1 MSIERIQRQFRESAE
16 LQLTALD
23 ALGVPIAA
31 AIDAMFA
38 TLANGGKILACGDG
52 ACMLDAQRFAAALV
66 GRFERDRPG
75 LPALALAND
84 DLMRASGGTQA
95 YDEVFARQLRS
106 LGHSDD
112 ILLAIAGHD
121 DAPALVAAVDAAHE
135 REMIVVALTGAGG
148 GSLSQALLDTDI
160 HIFVPAQ
167 RQARVHELQLLTIHC
182 LCDGIDAMLLGEE
195 D

>member
-38 TLANGGKILACGDG
+38 TLANGGKILTCGDG
-52 ACMLDAQRFAAALV
+52 VCASDAQRFAAALV
-66 GRFERDRPG
+66 GRFERERPG

-84 DLMRASGGTQA
+84 DSMRALGGTQA
-95 YDEVFARQLRS
+95 HDEVFARQVRS
-106 LGHSDD
+106 LGHGDD
-112 ILLAIAGHD
+112 ILLAISVHD
-121 DAPALVAAVDAAHE
+121 EAPALVAAIDAAHE

-148 GSLSQALLDTDI
+148 GPLSQSLTDTDI
-160 HIFVPAQ
+160 HICVPAQ
-167 RQARVHELQLLTIHC
+167 RHARVHELQLLTIHC

>member
-135 REMIVVALTGAGG
+135 REMIVVA
-148 GSLSQALLDTDI
+148 
-160 HIFVPAQ
+160 
-167 RQARVHELQLLTIHC
+167 
-182 LCDGIDAMLLGEE
+182 
-195 D
+195 

>member
-52 ACMLDAQRFAAALV
+52 ACASDAQRFAAALV
-66 GRFERDRPG
+66 GRFERERPG

-84 DLMRASGGTQA
+84 DSMRALGGTQA
-95 YDEVFARQLRS
+95 HDEVFARQVRS
-106 LGHSDD
+106 LGHGDD
-112 ILLAIAGHD
+112 ILLAIGVHD
-121 DAPALVAAVDAAHE
+121 EAPALVAAIDAAHE

-148 GSLSQALLDTDI
+148 GPLTQSLTDIDI
-160 HIFVPAQ
+160 HICVPAQ
-167 RQARVHELQLLTIHC
+167 RHARVHELQLLTIHC